1 MSARKR
7 TGILIS
13 GRGSNMTALIEAA
26 KDPSFPAEIVV
37 VISNRPDAPG
47 IDVAKANG
55 IQTEIIDHKEFDG
68 RAPFEDALSAA
79 LHAHKVEL
87 VCNAGFMRILTDRF
101 VEEWENK
108 QLNIHPSLLPKY
120 KGLHTH
126 ERAIENGDSLAGCTV
141 HFVRTEVDGGPIIIQ
156 KSVPIEPDDTP
167 DTLAERVL
175 KAEHAIYPLA
185 LKLVAGGEAYIDGE
199 KVVFTSAR
207 AEALV
212 KNCS

>member
-1 MSARKR
+1 MSARTR

-13 GRGSNMTALIEAA
+13 GRGSNMTALIDAA
-26 KDPSFPAEIVV
+26 KDPDFPAEIVV

-47 IDVAKANG
+47 IDVARASG
-55 IQTEIIDHKEFDG
+55 IETEIIDHKEFDG
-68 RAPFEDALSAA
+68 RASFEEALSAA

-87 VCNAGFMRILTDRF
+87 VCNAGFMRILTDKF

-126 ERAIENGDSLAGCTV
+126 ERAIENGDTQAGCTV
-141 HFVRTEVDGGPIIIQ
+141 HFVRTEVDGGPVIIQ
-156 KSVPIEPDDTP
+156 KAVPIKPDDTP
-167 DTLAERVL
+167 DTLAARVL
-175 KAEHAIYPLA
+175 KAEHEIYPLA

-199 KVVFTSAR
+199 KVVFTSAS

-212 KNCS
+212 KNS